1 MEKGIYYSN
10 CIQLKNNKIMVIT
23 NSNGIYIFDTISYKC
38 QAQFIEFSLFYM
50 YSLIKLTENQFAMAN
65 DDTGAITYFD
75 YNTNN

>member
-38 QAQFIEFSLFYM
+38 QAQFKEFSLFFM
-50 YSLIKLTENQFAMAN
+50 YSLIKLTDNQFAMAN
-65 DDTGAITYFD
+65 DDTGAITFFD
-75 YNTNN
+75 YIPNK